1 MPNPRPADPPHLAM
15 PPRYRVISI
24 GALDAHPLWEEKAPR
39 RPAHATTTLV
49 ESGEARIV
57 VDPSLPPRILE
68 ARLQERSPLAPGDVT
83 HVFLTS
89 FHPLRRRG
97 ITLFPEAE
105 WLLDERERLALRHSL
120 AEKLEEASR
129 SGDAELVA
137 AVRSEVEILER
148 CRPAPDRLAEGVDL
162 FPLPGDTPGTCGLL
176 LAMPGGTVLVCGDA
190 VPTAEHLER
199 GMVLPRV
206 HDVAAARRS
215 FAEAVEIADLLIPGR
230 DNIVANPMRR
240 F

>member
-1 MPNPRPADPPHLAM
+1 MPL
-15 PPRYRVISI
+15 RYRVISI
-24 GALDAHPLWEEKAPR
+24 GALDAHPLWEEKGPR
-39 RPAHATTTLV
+39 RAAHATTVLI
-49 ESGEARIV
+49 ESEEARIL
-57 VDPSLPPRILE
+57 VDPSLPPQILE
-68 ARLQERSPLAPGDVT
+68 ARLKERSPLAPREIT

-97 ITLFPEAE
+97 ISLFPDAE
-105 WLLDERERLALRHSL
+105 WLLDARERDSLRHSL
-120 AEKLEEASR
+120 AEKLEEAVR
-129 SGDAELVA
+129 SGDHELVGM
-137 AVRSEVEILER
+137 VRSEVEILDR
-148 CRPAPDRLAEGVDL
+148 CRPAPDSIAPGVDL

-199 GMVLPRV
+199 GMVLQRP
-206 HDVAAARRS
+206 HDLEQARRS

-230 DNIVANPMRR
+230 DNIVVNPMRR